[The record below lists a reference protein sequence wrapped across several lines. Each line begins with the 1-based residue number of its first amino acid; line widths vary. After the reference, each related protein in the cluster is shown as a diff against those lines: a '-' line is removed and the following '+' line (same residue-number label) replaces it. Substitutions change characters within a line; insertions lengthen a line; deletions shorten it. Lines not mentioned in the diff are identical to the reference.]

1 MELKKII
8 RLSAPHFIAVSIF
21 VVLAVVYFYPA
32 LEGKVMHTNDGTVS
46 KNSSKEISDFRQE
59 YGKEPLWTNSMFSG
73 MPAYLISTLY
83 PGNLMKFV
91 DTKLKFLKMPMCSI
105 FLTMLGFYILLI
117 IFKVKPWLACAGAIA
132 YGFSTYFFF
141 ILSAG
146 HNTKAIAIAYMAP
159 MIGGIYYSYRHDA
172 IKGALL
178 TTFFLTLEI
187 LANHPQITY
196 YSFLCILVFILV
208 EFIFAFRNKEI
219 ASFIKSS
226 VILIV
231 PILLSIGMNF
241 GSLYNTY
248 EYGKYS
254 TRSKSELVTNNS
266 NKTNGLDKDY
276 ITGWSYGIDETLTLL
291 IPNFKGGANIPFNNK
306 SETVKALRKNN
317 AMQYANQF
325 NNYWGTQ
332 PWTDGPVYVGAIVVF
347 LFILGLIIIKAREK
361 WWLLFATLLS
371 IMLAW
376 GKNFMPLTDLFINY
390 FPGYDKLR
398 AVTMTLVIAEFCMPL
413 LAILALREI
422 FEEKIPRRNL
432 YRGIKIAAGIS
443 GGLTLLFLL
452 FPSLAGS
459 FISSN
464 SPIENSQLPDWLSSA
479 LIADRQIMLRSDA
492 FRSLILIL
500 LGVSVLLAFLFN
512 KIKKEYAVILFAIL
526 FLLDMWSVDKRYL
539 NADKFVKPAVIE
551 KTQTPSTADKLIMKD
566 TSYYRVLNLSVS
578 PFSDA
583 STSLYHHSIG
593 GYHGAKIGRYQELID
608 NAISEDLVSFEN
620 TLRTA
625 KSMEDLQPAIKRLIS
640 NNVLNMLNAKY
651 LIVDPQIPPVVNENA
666 FGNAWFADTVIMVNN
681 ANEEL
686 AQINKIDASKQAV
699 IDSRFRAFVSKSSF
713 IGNATDKIK
722 LISYKL
728 NELQYEYSAQGER
741 LVIFSEIYYP
751 AGWKAYID
759 GSENSIFRADYILRA
774 MSVPSGDH
782 IIKFT
787 FEPSSY
793 YIGNKISLVSS
804 LIFILLLITYIIY
817 SFKRKFQKPVS

>member
-1 MELKKII
+1 MDLKKII

-21 VVLAVVYFYPA
+21 IVMSVVYFYPT

-91 DTKLKFLKMPMCSI
+91 DAKLKFLKLPMCSI
-105 FLTMLGFYILLI
+105 FLTMLGFYILLL
-117 IFKVKPWLACAGAIA
+117 IFKVNPWLAIAGAIA
-132 YGFSTYFFF
+132 YGLSTYFYF

-159 MIGGIYYSYRHDA
+159 MIGGIYFSYRREA

-187 LANHPQITY
+187 IANHPQITY

-208 EFIFAFRNKEI
+208 EFIFAFRKKEI
-219 ASFIKSS
+219 ASFIKNS
-226 VILIV
+226 VILMV
-231 PILLSIGMNF
+231 PILLSVGMNF

-254 TRSKSELVTNNS
+254 TRSKSELVTNNL
-266 NKTNGLDKDY
+266 NRTGGLDRDY
-276 ITGWSYGIDETLTLL
+276 ITHFSYGIDETLTLL
-291 IPNFKGGANIPFNNK
+291 IPNFKGGANIPFNMN
-306 SETVKALRKNN
+306 SETVTALKKNN
-317 AMQYANQF
+317 AMQYSNQF
-325 NNYWGTQ
+325 NSYWGTQ

-347 LFILGLIIIKAREK
+347 LFLLGLVIIKGPEK

-376 GKNFMPLTDLFINY
+376 GKNFMPLTNLFINY
-390 FPGYDKLR
+390 FPGYDKFR

-413 LAILALREI
+413 LAILTLREI
-422 FEEKIPRRNL
+422 FEDRVSRKNL
-432 YRGIKIAAGIS
+432 FRGIKIAAGIS
-443 GGLTLLFLL
+443 GGLTLLFII

-464 SPIENSQLPDWLSSA
+464 SPIEKSQLPDWLSSA
-479 LIADRQIMLRSDA
+479 LIEDRQVLLKSDA
-492 FRSLILIL
+492 FRSLIFIL
-500 LGVSVLLAFLFN
+500 LGVSVLLGLLYN
-512 KIKKEYAVILFAIL
+512 KIKKEYAVFIFAIL
-526 FLLDMWSVDKRYL
+526 FLFDMWSIDKRYL
-539 NADKFVKPAVIE
+539 NADKFVKPAAIE
-551 KTQTPSTADKLIMKD
+551 KAQAPSTADKLIMKD

-593 GYHGAKIGRYQELID
+593 GYHGAKIGRYQDLID
-608 NAISEDLVSFEN
+608 NAIYEDLVSYDN
-620 TLRTA
+620 VLNTA
-625 KSMEDLQPAIKRLIS
+625 KSLEDLQPAIKRLDS

-651 LIVDPQIPPVVNENA
+651 FIVDPQIAPIVNGNA
-666 FGNAWFADTVIMVNN
+666 LGNAWFPEIVTMVSN

-686 AQINKIDASKQAV
+686 AQINKVDPSKQAV
-699 IDSRFRAFVSKSSF
+699 IDSRFKAQASKLSYA
-713 IGNATDKIK
+713 GNTTDKIK
-722 LISYKL
+722 LISYKP
-728 NELQYEYSAQGER
+728 NELQYEYSSQGER
-741 LVIFSEIYYP
+741 IAVFSEIYYP

-759 GSENSIFRADYILRA
+759 GSEKSIFRADYILRA
-774 MSVPSGDH
+774 MVVPSGDH
-782 IIKFT
+782 IIKFK

-804 LIFILLLITYIIY
+804 LIFILLIIIY
-817 SFKRKFQKPVS
+817 LIFSFKVKIQKQVS